1 MNTVW
6 VKRAG
11 MAALVLATAGG
22 FFWALRERPALVD
35 VAQVAEAQMTV
46 TIREEG
52 MTRVRDIYTVSAPI
66 AGHLTRSVLTEGDR
80 VVAGKT
86 VVASIHPLDPP
97 LIDRRT
103 EAELL
108 AARDAARSA
117 VGIAEAELQRVETG
131 LALAEDELARA
142 LKLFGPGIISES
154 ALQKYTNQVETQKA
168 AAEAA
173 RATVGFRKAE
183 LASAEARLLQPEPT
197 DPNGESCC
205 VNLVAPVD
213 GSVLSV
219 LARSEQAVAAG
230 TRIAELG
237 DTAEL
242 EVVVDLL
249 SADAVK
255 VRAGTKATVRDW
267 GGDRGLPAI
276 LRRVD
281 PAAFTKVSALG
292 IEEQRVNAVLDL
304 AERDERLGHAY
315 RVFVEIPVWDCEQC
329 LQVPIGALFRTG
341 DEWSVFVVENE
352 RLRQASIEIG
362 RMNDEV
368 AQVLGGL
375 TDGDRVVL
383 HPGDT
388 LENGSLVEMRTN

>member
-52 MTRVRDIYTVSAPI
+52 MTRVRDIYAVSAPI